1 MPCKSCGKDSG
12 KFYKGSCPECLVGRV
27 RELEIAN
34 ASLIGAIDSA
44 IIETRRLQVIGGDL
58 RRRLE
63 KLECLAEA
71 VREYRDY
78 AWKPYNHRTFSQEA
92 IESLETRVCD
102 FLTALDGVTK
112 GEDE

>member
-12 KFYKGSCPECLVGRV
+12 NFYEGSCPECLVGRV
-27 RELEIAN
+27 RELEAQVAAEEDEVELKSIAL
-34 ASLIGAIDSA
+34 AGLDSRMGQMA
-44 IIETRRLQVIGGDL
+44 ERLK
-58 RRRLE
+58 

-78 AWKPYNHRTFSQEA
+78 AWKPYNHRTCSQEA